1 MKKFIISES
10 EKNNIRRMYGL
21 IVEQNTNLPS
31 LPYPVTGSWTAPDCD
46 ALHAF
51 QSRQED
57 KKENGKTVYGKDGK
71 PEKISVYFGD
81 MNAKVCEALAIFW
94 GKIPV
99 KVTNLTVTVNGMN
112 VSYDVT
118 IDKSNDNVGMNGFTS
133 RGAGCGKEAE
143 IPTEFIKKGYTI
155 EKYLEY
161 RATNETGKSENEIK
175 DAIKQL
181 NGVGKLNYFEKVN
194 SFYDPKIP
202 DGKKIY
208 QVFYQYQTENPPQ
221 IKSQET
227 IKKEQNVN
235 TQQPNQQKPVIIT
248 KQKPNEKKTQQTTV
262 NNNQQSKST
271 NGKTSVEED
280 KEITDYLDYYLKNKT
295 CDEIAKDLEKFKS
308 SAAYKNLSKDEKDE
322 LDNGIMGLE
331 NPRFAIIVK
340 KLPCKDGANKS
351 ERCDC
356 VKNYMKE
363 ELIKKLKTD
372 RDKVITQ
379 ACELVKTY
387 PPQKPLTVCS
397 PKINTGNN
405 TNTNTGTNTTINTG
419 NNTNTGTNTKTD
431 EPEVINTK
439 PKTNEPVIINSKS
452 KKNEPVIINSKSKTN
467 EPVIINSK
475 SKTNTS
481 TPTTSETNYT
491 LDTPQKIQ
499 EFQIWMDDN
508 YGKWAYSRKYNKNY
522 KVNRNPKLGF
532 GRLGPNTNK
541 YWNTDSYRNDYLKE
555 KGLIQ

>member
-21 IVEQNTNLPS
+21 IKEEEGVPCEWKNWTNGDGISKPKIDVTKTTSEVTVTFEGPETGFCIQHLS
-31 LPYPVTGSWTAPDCD
+31 GSTGDTIHQTAGVTRIVVGDYLKQLYNSGIYVYPNLDGITMTKNVNYFSITVPFVQTT
-46 ALHAF
+46 
-51 QSRQED
+51 ED
-57 KKENGKTVYGKDGK
+57 KAIMNFNERGGWGHNGEGPLSAFLTTIQNKPQEYINIKVVQKTASG
-71 PEKISVYFGD
+71 
-81 MNAKVCEALAIFW
+81 
-94 GKIPV
+94 
-99 KVTNLTVTVNGMN
+99 
-112 VSYDVT
+112 
-118 IDKSNDNVGMNGFTS
+118 
-133 RGAGCGKEAE
+133 
-143 IPTEFIKKGYTI
+143 
-155 EKYLEY
+155 
-161 RATNETGKSENEIK
+161 GKSTYI
-175 DAIKQL
+175 
-181 NGVGKLNYFEKVN
+181 
-194 SFYDPKIP
+194 
-202 DGKKIY
+202 
-208 QVFYQYQTENPPQ
+208 TENWVSFRN
-221 IKSQET
+221 IKTFPIKTNSNQTSQT
-227 IKKEQNVN
+227 
-235 TQQPNQQKPVIIT
+235 NQKQPVIIT

-262 NNNQQSKST
+262 NNNQQSKPT

-280 KEITDYLDYYLKNKT
+280 KEITDYLDYYLKNNT
-295 CDEIAKDLEKFKS
+295 CDDIAEDLEEFKS
-308 SAAYKNLSKDEKDE
+308 SPAYKKLSSDEQKQ
-322 LDNGIMGLE
+322 LNQGITGLK
-331 NPRFAIIVK
+331 NPGMAVTFGGI
-340 KLPCKDGANKS
+340 PCDKGTPK
-351 ERCDC
+351 CDC
-356 VKNYMKE
+356 IKNYMKE
-363 ELIKKLKTD
+363 ELVKKLQTD
-372 RDKVITQ
+372 RDKVIVQT
-379 ACELVKTY
+379 CEFAKKF
-387 PPQKPLTVCS
+387 PPQTPLTVCS

-452 KKNEPVIINSKSKTN
+452 KTN
-467 EPVIINSK
+467 EPVIINTK